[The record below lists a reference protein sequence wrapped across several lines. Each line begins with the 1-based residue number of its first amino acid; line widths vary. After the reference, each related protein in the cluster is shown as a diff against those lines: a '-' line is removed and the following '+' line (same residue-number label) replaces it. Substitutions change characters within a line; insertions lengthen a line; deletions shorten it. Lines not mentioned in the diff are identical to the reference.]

1 MLKAIIVDDESNQRE
16 NLRMI
21 LEGHCSGVEVVAE
34 GKSALEGA
42 GLIMKHSPDVIFLD
56 VEMPGG
62 TGLDLL
68 QSLEKVDAKV
78 ILVTAHANHMQE
90 AFKVNVFDYIIKPID
105 IEEMIDTVDRIV
117 NSSETLKTGSVKVG
131 LPSSN
136 GLIYVNKED
145 IVFIKAQG
153 SYSEVQF
160 KSGKPLMISKNLK
173 FFESIIKDKAFLR
186 IHRSCIINLL
196 HVAEFS
202 KMDGGLVILSNGQE
216 FPVSKDQRDV
226 LLSALQD
233 F

>member
-1 MLKAIIVDDESNQRE
+1 MLKAIIIDDESNQRE

-21 LEGHCSGVEVVAE
+21 LEGHCSGIEVVAE

-42 GLIMKHSPDVIFLD
+42 GLILKHSPDVIFLD

-62 TGLDLL
+62 SGLDLL

-105 IEEMIDTVDRIV
+105 IEEIIGTVDRV
-117 NSSETLKTGSVKVG
+117 VSSTEILKTDSLKVA

-136 GLIYVNKED
+136 GLIFVNKED
-145 IVFIKAQG
+145 ILFIKAQG

-160 KSGKPLMISKNLK
+160 KSGKSLLISKNLK
-173 FFESIIKDKAFLR
+173 FFESIITDKAFLR
-186 IHRSCIINLL
+186 IHRSCIINLF

-202 KMDGGLVILSNGQE
+202 KSDGGLVILSNGIE
-216 FPVSKDQRDV
+216 FPVGKDQRDV
-226 LLSALQD
+226 LLSALEG

>member
-21 LEGHCSGVEVVAE
+21 LEGHCSGIEVVAE

-42 GLIMKHSPDVIFLD
+42 GLIMKHNPDVIFLD

-68 QSLEKVDAKV
+68 QSLENVDAKV

-117 NSSETLKTGSVKVG
+117 SSTEVLTTESVKVA

-136 GLIYVNKED
+136 GLTFVNKEE
-145 IVFIKAQG
+145 ILFIKAQG
-153 SYSEVQF
+153 SYSEVQL
-160 KSGKPLMISKNLK
+160 KSGKSLLISKNLK
-173 FFESIIKDKAFLR
+173 FFESIITDKAFLR
-186 IHRSCIINLL
+186 IHRSCIINLF

-202 KMDGGLVILSNGQE
+202 KSDGGLVILSNGME
-216 FPVSKDQRDV
+216 FPVGKDQRDV
-226 LLSALQD
+226 LLSALEG